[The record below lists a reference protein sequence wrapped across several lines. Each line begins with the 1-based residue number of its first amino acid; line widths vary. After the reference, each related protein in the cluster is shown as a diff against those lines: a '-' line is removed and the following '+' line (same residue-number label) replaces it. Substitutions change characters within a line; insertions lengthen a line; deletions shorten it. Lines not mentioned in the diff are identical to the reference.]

1 MENHIGKLVRKRR
14 EELGITQEELA
25 KRLGYKSK
33 STINKIELGI
43 NDLRQ
48 TKITEFA
55 QALFTTPAYL
65 MGWED
70 EIKKSPELDAE
81 VKQWELEGEFLEKF
95 SKLSEGNKKV
105 VMDLVDSLLKNQN

>member
-1 MENHIGKLVRKRR
+1 MTIGKRIKNKR
-14 EELGITQEELA
+14 EELGIPQVELA
-25 KRLGYKSK
+25 KKIGCSKQTLYKYENDIITNIPSDN
-33 STINKIELGI
+33 IEKIAYMLEI
-43 NDLRQ
+43 
-48 TKITEFA
+48 
-55 QALFTTPAYL
+55 TPAYL

-70 EIKKSPELDAE
+70 EIKKSPELDVE